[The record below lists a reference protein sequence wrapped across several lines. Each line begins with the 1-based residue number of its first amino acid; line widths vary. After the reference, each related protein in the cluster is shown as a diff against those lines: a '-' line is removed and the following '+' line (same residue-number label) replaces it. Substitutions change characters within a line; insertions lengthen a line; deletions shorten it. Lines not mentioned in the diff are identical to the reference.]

1 MSSAEIVAE
10 IGNINRFSSKDKLAR
25 YAGIAPVSFSSGNH
39 DKEKRNEYGNRTLN
53 NYIYYLAIRSVSTGK
68 NKDTPTNAIFLD
80 YYKRKISEGKNNKQ
94 ALTCVMRRLINI
106 IYRMLKDNT
115 EFYVPK
121 ELEKKCK
128 SKWLEKLEQLKQ
140 ETEKNH

>member
-1 MSSAEIVAE
+1 M
-10 IGNINRFSSKDKLAR
+10 
-25 YAGIAPVSFSSGNH
+25 
-39 DKEKRNEYGNRTLN
+39 
-53 NYIYYLAIRSVSTGK
+53 STGK

-106 IYRMLKDNT
+106 IYRMLKDNS
-115 EFYVPK
+115 EFYVPT

-140 ETEKNH
+140 ENEKNH